1 MLFLK
6 VNKTPLFGT
15 CTPPMLLKYSMYINY
30 YENVLQAYTFIF
42 RKEYLNIWPYSMFSY
57 IYFNESDDII
67 SIALF

>member
-42 RKEYLNIWPYSMFSY
+42 RKEYLNI
-57 IYFNESDDII
+57 
-67 SIALF
+67 